1 MNSVHTRTCEEAD
14 SMDRAKRRLYACLL
28 AVCLTAVIL
37 GIVYYCVDMNQN
49 EIESKGTLVLL
60 EGITRWL

>member
-1 MNSVHTRTCEEAD
+1 ME
-14 SMDRAKRRLYACLL
+14 RAKRRLYACLL

-49 EIESKGTLVLL
+49 EIESKGTLVFL
-60 EGITRWL
+60 EGTTRWL